1 MYGSIKSLS
10 RRARLEKH
18 LLRSSQHPNEDIRFL
33 ERAGLVTNFPQ
44 WQVSQSKREKKKRTR
59 DEGHNQGCDAKPLLS
74 THQKNTW
81 WQDCL
86 GMQGRNVTPHPD
98 RLTWN
103 HCHLAV
109 VSPLSNVS
117 MGRHG
122 TTELTKQGYDLRAEA
137 SGVKKKRRKE
147 QKKWWNY
154 KLTST
159 LTTLFLRF
167 VHSDAPERSGRGDTF
182 SSAKTPLVIHIKTEG
197 RAAEVETEKS
207 HWCGT
212 NSFGGFSFFLH

>member
-1 MYGSIKSLS
+1 MRVTIRDAMLNRCCPLTRKIPGDKIVLAC
-10 RRARLEKH
+10 RVVMWH
-18 LLRSSQHPNEDIRFL
+18 LILIDWPEIIVTWQSFHLFL
-33 ERAGLVTNFPQ
+33 MSPWV
-44 WQVSQSKREKKKRTR
+44 
-59 DEGHNQGCDAKPLLS
+59 
-74 THQKNTW
+74 
-81 WQDCL
+81 
-86 GMQGRNVTPHPD
+86 GM
-98 RLTWN
+98 
-103 HCHLAV
+103 
-109 VSPLSNVS
+109 
-117 MGRHG
+117 G
-122 TTELTKQGYDLRAEA
+122 TTELTKQGYDLRSEA
-137 SGVKKKRRKE
+137 SGVKKRRRKE